1 MMHST
6 DEIYT
11 LIGKNIKNIREHIL
25 KLTQEQL
32 AETLNMSR
40 SFISHL
46 ESPNVNKGIS
56 IDTLFLILQK
66 FNLDIRDF
74 FEGYEEFYH
83 I

>member
-1 MMHST
+1 MIHST

-11 LIGKNIKNIREHIL
+11 LIGKNIKNIREHKL

-56 IDTLFLILQK
+56 IDTLFLISQK

>member
-1 MMHST
+1 MRKPST
-6 DEIYT
+6 IK
-11 LIGKNIKNIREHIL
+11 IGKKLQTIR
-25 KLTQEQL
+25 KSNGYTQEQL

-56 IDTLFLILQK
+56 IDTLFLISQK

-74 FEGYEEFYH
+74 FEGYEKFYH

>member
-56 IDTLFLILQK
+56 IDTLFLISQK